1 MASTKRPAIAGN
13 SSPAQKKL
21 DRERALTAGM
31 AEMRVAAE
39 KQRLK
44 SEKLRQLRLERDA
57 GLPAKKKPAARK
69 AAATGLNL
77 AETQK
82 FAKK

>member
-1 MASTKRPAIAGN
+1 
-13 SSPAQKKL
+13 
-21 DRERALTAGM
+21 
-31 AEMRVAAE
+31 RVAAE